1 MTLWNS
7 WNNCNNF
14 VFCRKKDEACVV
26 WDSFGVII
34 RDCDGFVFGGGG
46 GFKDELMMT
55 EWAKLYAFEECLKL
69 AHSLNID
76 NAIFDTD
83 CASFMNRFKKHKED
97 IIIIGHHIKEIYKT
111 LEMFTTADVKWAN

>member
-1 MTLWNS
+1 
-7 WNNCNNF
+7 
-14 VFCRKKDEACVV
+14 
-26 WDSFGVII
+26 
-34 RDCDGFVFGGGG
+34 
-46 GFKDELMMT
+46 MMI

-76 NAIFDTD
+76 NAIFETD

-111 LEMFTTADVKWAN
+111 LEMFTTADVKWANRSYKNVADLFANMLF